1 MSPVESPSVATKVS
15 VILDPS
21 SDGLAGSTWG
31 AHATACG
38 GARVR
43 GVGIKNCTTWGSN
56 GEPGRC
62 KRCVCHCA
70 KRSLA
75 WGCLRIEQTV
85 VRFGTYVE
93 PCLASCMYG
102 KTGNPT
108 VVHSLPFE
116 NMVLSE
122 GHTGYAHGFSK
133 GFFVICFWDHINQF
147 RLLPIR
153 PRGIRRRLCETWRI
167 GKYLHSVIPS
177 YPSNRSQLPGLM
189 RFAEFVRYLTFFTL
203 HTLSLSYVLKVEFWL

>member
-1 MSPVESPSVATKVS
+1 M
-15 VILDPS
+15 
-21 SDGLAGSTWG
+21 
-31 AHATACG
+31 
-38 GARVR
+38 R

-122 GHTGYAHGFSK
+122 GHNSGYYRFDPEGFDEDCVKLGGQES
-133 GFFVICFWDHINQF
+133 ICIVLYPHIQATDHN
-147 RLLPIR
+147 
-153 PRGIRRRLCETWRI
+153 
-167 GKYLHSVIPS
+167 
-177 YPSNRSQLPGLM
+177 SQAL
-189 RFAEFVRYLTFFTL
+189 
-203 HTLSLSYVLKVEFWL
+203 